1 MADALELAIR
11 EGLDPDASKR
21 LLDGQA
27 VVTAE
32 NMFTVLSKLRDVCG
46 RRPALIFD
54 QLDDYQN
61 RHMERFLNSE
71 HGEVISADEL
81 SGRNPFWR
89 DVRTGCLESGFH
101 CVFSIRSDAGAG
113 LAAVQFAAP
122 KQRPLHGL
130 AQGDVKTLIENLIG
144 TQAVANPENGFEALK
159 SRLADELSD
168 GRERPVLPIQMRVVL
183 GGLKRLKRLTPRD
196 FDRANGLVGLEAA
209 YVDQRVNKTDNPS
222 QALSLLSRLVVEKG
236 NDLGTE
242 SKTVSQLS
250 KECGVES
257 GALQAILETL
267 EANNIVR
274 RRAGKAHGEAWQ
286 LYHDYLARAVKALE
300 RKDRKWEDH
309 LRESAKSHERASS
322 LWAKWRTLLGPGRQI
337 QILFEKLRGKL
348 VYGPDTGYAQE
359 SLPRLLL
366 NTWCVGA
373 VVIGLAAAIYW
384 VDQRATEIVGAFNAD
399 DEMDSAEVQRVWDLA
414 TSSGWVRQ
422 TALKRFLSNARYA
435 EYFLGNEE
443 PLVQAAVGLDA
454 ELANGIASSVL
465 EGSCYERSP
474 ENSSIIRAC
483 MSLALYSDQD
493 ASRAAIFA
501 VDTMG
506 KTTYPPALGTLGQ
519 GLGALGER
527 LDPAVAWQGAEAIV
541 AAMGKTTSPSV
552 LRTLGRGLGALGER
566 LDPAGARQGAE
577 AIVAAMGKT
586 TSPSALGTLGRG
598 LGALGERLDPGV
610 ARQGAGAIVAAMGK
624 TTSPLALGTLGQGLR
639 ALGERLDPAVARQ
652 GAEAIVAAMGKTTDR
667 SALWVLGEELGALGE
682 RLDLAGARQVAEA
695 IVAAM
700 GKTTDASALGRLG
713 EGLGALGERL
723 DPAVARQGAEAIVA
737 AMGKTTNASALGRLG
752 EGLGALGERLD
763 PAVVRQ
769 GAEAIVAAM
778 GKTTNPSA
786 IRSLG
791 RTLGALG
798 ERLDPAGA
806 RQVAE
811 AIVAAMGKTTNPSAI
826 RSLGR
831 TLGAL
836 GERLDPAGARQSA
849 EAIIAT
855 TKALAN
861 PPCSALTGLARK
873 DKIPLIWLSTLL

>member
-1 MADALELAIR
+1 MPDWLLNPQTIVTILAGLGGLYLSWRKIRAEAQKSRLIKSDAFDLPAVPERTVIYAEDFPNLDHYLVGREIDTEQITKLIQGNRLVFLDGPSGVGKSSLLKIGVARRLHQSGTWLPVLVDTWGEDWVEGPRENLADALELAIR

-61 RHMERFLNSE
+61 RHMERFLNRE
-71 HGEVISADEL
+71 HGEVISVDEL

-168 GRERPVLPIQMRVVL
+168 GSERPVLPIQMRVVL
-183 GGLKRLKRLTPRD
+183 GGLKRLKHLTPRD
-196 FDRANGLVGLEAA
+196 FGRANGLVGLESA
-209 YVDQRVNKTDNPS
+209 YVDQRVRKTDNAS

-236 NDLGTE
+236 NDLGTV

-250 KECGVES
+250 KECGVEP

-274 RRAGKAHGEAWQ
+274 RRAGKAHGEVWQ

-309 LRESAKSHERASS
+309 LRESAKAHERAST

-337 QILFEKLRGKL
+337 KTLFEKLRGKL
-348 VYGPDTGYAQE
+348 VYGPHAGYAQK
-359 SLPRLLL
+359 SLPRLVL
-366 NTWCVGA
+366 NTWCA
-373 VVIGLAAAIYW
+373 AAAVIGLALAMYW

-399 DEMDSAEVQRVWDLA
+399 DEMDSTEVQRVWELA

-422 TALKRFLSNARYA
+422 ATMKRFLSNERYA
-435 EYFLGNEE
+435 EYFLAQQES
-443 PLVQAAVGLDA
+443 LLQAAVGLDA
-454 ELANGIASSVL
+454 ELAGGIASSVL

-483 MSLALYSDQD
+483 LSLALYSDQD
-493 ASRAAIFA
+493 ASRTAIFA
-501 VDTMG
+501 VSTMG
-506 KTTYPPALGTLGQ
+506 KTTDPDALGSLGQ
-519 GLGALGER
+519 GLG
-527 LDPAVAWQGAEAIV
+527 
-541 AAMGKTTSPSV
+541 T
-552 LRTLGRGLGALGER
+552 
-566 LDPAGARQGAE
+566 
-577 AIVAAMGKT
+577 
-586 TSPSALGTLGRG
+586 
-598 LGALGERLDPGV
+598 
-610 ARQGAGAIVAAMGK
+610 
-624 TTSPLALGTLGQGLR
+624 
-639 ALGERLDPAVARQ
+639 LGERLDPAVARQ
-652 GAEAIVAAMGKTTDR
+652 GAEAIVAAMGKTT
-667 SALWVLGEELGALGE
+667 SPFELGPLG
-682 RLDLAGARQVAEA
+682 
-695 IVAAM
+695 
-700 GKTTDASALGRLG
+700 
-713 EGLGALGERL
+713 
-723 DPAVARQGAEAIVA
+723 QG
-737 AMGKTTNASALGRLG
+737 
-752 EGLGALGERLD
+752 
-763 PAVVRQ
+763 
-769 GAEAIVAAM
+769 
-778 GKTTNPSA
+778 
-786 IRSLG
+786 
-791 RTLGALG
+791 LGALG

-806 RQVAE
+806 RQVTE
-811 AIVAAMGKTTNPSAI
+811 V
-826 RSLGR
+826 
-831 TLGAL
+831 
-836 GERLDPAGARQSA
+836 
-849 EAIIAT
+849 IIAT
-855 TKALAN
+855 IKASAL
-861 PPCSALTGLARK
+861 PPCSALAGLAR
-873 DKIPLIWLSTLL
+873 DDELPLIVDMLKWPTCSLGDRNVLMEHVAQLQGVDPTLFGQYVEVGGERRFRADLWKFVDWAETQATPMGAAST